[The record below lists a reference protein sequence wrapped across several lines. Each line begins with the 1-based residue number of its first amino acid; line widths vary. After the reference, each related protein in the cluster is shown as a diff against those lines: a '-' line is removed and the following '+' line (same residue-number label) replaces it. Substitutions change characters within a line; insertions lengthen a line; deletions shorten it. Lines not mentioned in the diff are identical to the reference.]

1 MEDIKKVV
9 GLLNEQAPANHF
21 LAYINPKE
29 ANLLKNAGGSG
40 RMTKHGIISYEDD
53 YGWSGHS
60 TGEVESNSGWND
72 SDWGTDM
79 SSSPN
84 NNTTTTWDDSGDDD
98 KALSYVNWNQ
108 PTTTTQTNNN
118 QENNNSLIANAI
130 KVAKIPYDLIK
141 GNVPTSILGLLSKG
155 EPNKYA
161 GITGEDGI
169 GEGDFAYDDVRA
181 YLVGEQGLKQG
192 EYETLDNETKAY
204 WDQVAFDDGFRS
216 KDFRD
221 LYSGDT
227 DLTNKNLTKPE
238 QSNVNQV
245 ISYAPYLVSNTEAP
259 QQSMVND
266 YFANLGNNES
276 LSTGLIDS
284 YNTAK
289 NNIASTLG
297 LVSNKNQFGYSSTP
311 NSPFTRNNQTGN
323 PFYIDYMITRGLI

>member
-53 YGWSGHS
+53 YGWSG
-60 TGEVESNSGWND
+60 
-72 SDWGTDM
+72 
-79 SSSPN
+79 SSSSGFDYEGDAYGTTPSSSYSGGGN
-84 NNTTTTWDDSGDDD
+84 NNTNDSQDDD

-108 PTTTTQTNNN
+108 PTTTTQTNNT
-118 QENNNSLIANAI
+118 QENNDSFIANAI

-141 GNVPTSILGLLSKG
+141 GNVPTSILGLLDKG

-169 GEGDFAYDDVRA
+169 GEGDFAYDDVRD

-192 EYETLDNETKAY
+192 EYETLDNETQAY
-204 WDQVAFDDGFRS
+204 WDQVAFNDGFRS

-276 LSTGLIDS
+276 LSAGLIDS
-284 YNTAK
+284 YNKAK